1 MCNTSIVAEHVS
13 KHARISR
20 SHNTRAPLISAKLRL
35 PPGTSAPVRAAAKS
49 SAATP
54 PLRFSSSRIR
64 SWGMKGCQVSIR
76 SMWWRQIW
84 FINISI
90 SDDSG
95 QSIPDRFWS
104 LWSSNLSAIICAAS
118 PGGQRITGRTRIVAT
133 IESRPS
139 TMRSMYLSLLVSKR
153 FGQHSVC
160 KLDS

>member
-1 MCNTSIVAEHVS
+1 MAQHVS

-20 SHNTRAPLISAKLRL
+20 SHNTRAPLISAAKLRL

-64 SWGMKGCQVSIR
+64 SWGNEGVSGQDQVDVVKTDMIH
-76 SMWWRQIW
+76 MI
-84 FINISI
+84 ISN
-90 SDDSG
+90 DSG
-95 QSIPDRFWS
+95 QSIPGRFWS

-139 TMRSMYLSLLVSKR
+139 TMRSMYLGLLVSKR
-153 FGQHSVC
+153 FGEHSVC